1 MLSFSVCPFPQ
12 AHRRRTFK
20 VQNLVPARGGELILK
35 RPGALHPFALGSR
48 GRVDDALAH
57 DGELLARV
65 RRRVPVREEVSRE
78 LDSRGI
84 LRRPRRVRP
93 ARGEDVLK
101 KLAKL
106 LGGNLELVHGIRLLH
121 AA

>member
-12 AHRRRTFK
+12 AHRRRAFK

-35 RPGALHPFALGSR
+35 RPGARHPFALGSR
-48 GRVDDALAH
+48 GLDDALAH

-78 LDSRGI
+78 LDSRGVFS
-84 LRRPRRVRP
+84 RPRRVRP

-106 LGGNLELVHGIRLLH
+106 LGGNLERVHGIRLLH